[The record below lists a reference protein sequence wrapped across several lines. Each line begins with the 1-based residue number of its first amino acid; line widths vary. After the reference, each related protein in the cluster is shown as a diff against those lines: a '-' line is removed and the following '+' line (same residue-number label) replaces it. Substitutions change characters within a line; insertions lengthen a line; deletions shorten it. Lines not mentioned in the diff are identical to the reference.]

1 MKKQDYYALIISF
14 LFLSYTHIPL
24 FATDG
29 LSFKDARS
37 TALGG
42 SSAALISFQNNAS
55 LCFKESHGAELS
67 YENRYGV
74 KELSSYSAA
83 VHYSFPYMVV
93 SGMFNRF
100 GYEKYNRTMVG
111 LGVSKQL
118 TATAALGLYVHYADL
133 YQSTEDGSERA
144 ITSDLSI
151 SFKFPNQIMMG
162 IVANNFLSAFLS
174 GNRTQLTLPL
184 RIRGGISYQPTDQ
197 FLVTTEVEYL
207 NSVGKHLIGRVGFEY
222 IVFDVLALRM
232 GFLTTPLQP
241 TFGIGYSHASSFG
254 IALSSSYHTTLGFSP
269 TISAQFNF

>member
-1 MKKQDYYALIISF
+1 MKKQVYNTLIISF
-14 LFLSYTHIPL
+14 LFLSYTHIPI

-55 LCFKESHGAELS
+55 LCFKDNNGVELS
-67 YENRYGV
+67 YENRYGI
-74 KELSSYSAA
+74 KELSTYGAA
-83 VHYSFPYMVV
+83 AHYSFPFMVV

-111 LGVSKQL
+111 IGVSKQL
-118 TATAALGLYVHYADL
+118 TATAALGLYIHYADL

-151 SFKFPNQIMMG
+151 SFKFPNQMMIG
-162 IVANNFLSAFLS
+162 VIANNLLSGFLSE
-174 GNRTQLTLPL
+174 NRTQLTLPL
-184 RIRGGISYQPTDQ
+184 RIRGGISYQPTDL
-197 FLVTTEVEYL
+197 FLVTTELEYL
-207 NSVGKHLIGRVGFEY
+207 NSIGRHLIGRVGFEY
-222 IVFDVLALRM
+222 IAFDVLALRM

-241 TFGIGYSHASSFG
+241 TFGLGYNHASSWSF
-254 IALSSSYHTTLGFSP
+254 ALSSTYHSTLGFSP